1 MVCLLFSG
9 GLIAQQAISGTVTD
23 MEGTP
28 LIGVNILEAGTSN
41 GAVTDNDG
49 RYQITVG
56 NDANLVF
63 SYTGFQNQTIT
74 VGTRSSLD
82 VILEVGALL
91 DEVVVV
97 GYGQEKKS
105 TLTGA
110 VASIDNEQLTQVPVA
125 NSANLLAGR
134 VPGVMTR
141 QNSGLPG
148 SENTQIRI
156 RGYAGSP
163 LILVDGIQTSFDRI
177 DPNDIETITVLKDA
191 AAAVYGAR
199 AGNGVILVT
208 TKRGKS
214 GPAKITYNGSYTS
227 MSASRLF
234 QQVNTDQYIELVRES
249 DLLDGAGLDATFN
262 RRGCTALWQ

>member
-1 MVCLLFSG
+1 MVKKTYKILLTTLSCLLIVGALS
-9 GLIAQQAISGTVTD
+9 AQKIQISGTVTGASD
-23 MEGTP
+23 GQS
-28 LIGVNILEAGTSN
+28 LIGVSILEAGTSN
-41 GAVTDNDG
+41 GTVTDIDG
-49 RYQITVG
+49 NYTITAG
-56 NDANLVF
+56 AQGKLIF
-63 SYTGFQNQTIT
+63 SYIGFSAQEVDINNQTSINIT
-74 VGTRSSLD
+74 LSDDATQ
-82 VILEVGALL
+82 L

-97 GYGQEKKS
+97 GYGREKKS

-110 VASIDNEQLTQVPVA
+110 VASIDKEQLTTVPVA

-163 LILVDGIQTSFDRI
+163 LILVDGIQTSFDRV

-208 TKRGKS
+208 TKRGQT
-214 GPAKITYNGSYTS
+214 G
-227 MSASRLF
+227 
-234 QQVNTDQYIELVRES
+234 
-249 DLLDGAGLDATFN
+249 DADI
-262 RRGCTALWQ
+262 AV